1 MKTITKALAA
11 LLVLASFVMLTGC
24 NKPRSEKK
32 ILSFKIFEPAVEATI
47 MESAKTV
54 IATVPEGTNVTALV
68 PIITVSD
75 KAMVNPASGVPQN
88 FTTSK
93 TYTVTAEDGTQA
105 VYTVTVIIGNGG
117 GGNGGDDNGG
127 GEGDDNGGEDG
138 DDNGDDNGDGNGSE
152 EPQTYTISVSASPIA
167 GGIVSGGG
175 TYEEG
180 QSCTVTVTANDGFVF
195 YSWSESNE
203 RVSSDV
209 TYSFTVDRDRSLVAH
224 FAMSDGDGHAYVD
237 LGLPS
242 GTLWAFCNIG
252 ATSPE
257 DDGDYFAWGETE
269 TKPIYNWSTYQFCNG
284 SYNTITKY
292 CNDSN
297 NGNNGFTDNITILLP
312 EDDVAN
318 VQWGDD
324 WHIPTRDEWNEL
336 LENTTDTWTTQNRV
350 YGRLITATNGASIF
364 LPAAGY
370 HSGNEFRDA
379 GSHGHYWA
387 SSILSGA
394 SYLAWYLKFYSSS
407 CQMNYYGYR
416 MDGQS
421 VRPVRSASQN

>member
-24 NKPRSEKK
+24 NKPSSEKK
-32 ILSFKIFEPAVEATI
+32 ILSFKIFEPTVEATI

-127 GEGDDNGGEDG
+127 GEGDDNG
-138 DDNGDDNGDGNGSE
+138 DDNGDGNGDGNGSE

-195 YSWSESNE
+195 YSWSETNE

-224 FAMSDGDGHAYVD
+224 FAMSDGDGHAYVN
-237 LGLPS
+237 LGQRS
-242 GTLWAFCNIG
+242 GT
-252 ATSPE
+252 
-257 DDGDYFAWGETE
+257 
-269 TKPIYNWSTYQFCNG
+269 
-284 SYNTITKY
+284 
-292 CNDSN
+292 
-297 NGNNGFTDNITILLP
+297 
-312 EDDVAN
+312 
-318 VQWGDD
+318 
-324 WHIPTRDEWNEL
+324 
-336 LENTTDTWTTQNRV
+336 
-350 YGRLITATNGASIF
+350 
-364 LPAAGY
+364 
-370 HSGNEFRDA
+370 
-379 GSHGHYWA
+379 
-387 SSILSGA
+387 
-394 SYLAWYLKFYSSS
+394 
-407 CQMNYYGYR
+407 
-416 MDGQS
+416 
-421 VRPVRSASQN
+421 

>member
-24 NKPRSEKK
+24 NKPSSEKK

-75 KAMVNPASGVPQN
+75 NATVYPVSGVPQN
-88 FTTSK
+88 FTTPN
-93 TYTVTAEDGTQA
+93 TYTVTAEDGTKA
-105 VYTVTVIIGNGG
+105 VYTVTVVIDNG

-127 GEGDDNGGEDG
+127 GDGDDNGGE
-138 DDNGDDNGDGNGSE
+138 NGDDNGDGNGSE
-152 EPQTYTISVSASPIA
+152 EPQTYTISVSASPLA

-180 QSCTVTVTANDGFVF
+180 QSCTVIVTANDGFVF
-195 YSWSESNE
+195 YSWSEANE

-252 ATSPE
+252 ATTPE
-257 DDGDYFAWGETE
+257 DYGDYFAWGETE
-269 TKPIYNWSTYQFCNG
+269 TKAIYNWGNYQHCNG
-284 SYNTITKY
+284 TSNTITKY
-292 CNDSN
+292 CNDPN
-297 NGNNGFTDNITILLP
+297 NGDNGFTDNITILLP
-312 EDDVAN
+312 EDDAAN
-318 VQWGDD
+318 AQWGDD

-336 LENTTDTWTTQNRV
+336 LENTTHTWTTQNGV
-350 YGRLITATNGASIF
+350 HGRLITATNGASIF

-370 HSGNEFRDA
+370 RTGNELRDA

-394 SYLAWYLKFYSSS
+394 SYLAWYLKFYSGI

-416 MDGQS
+416 DDGQS
-421 VRPVRSASQN
+421 VRPVRSAPQN